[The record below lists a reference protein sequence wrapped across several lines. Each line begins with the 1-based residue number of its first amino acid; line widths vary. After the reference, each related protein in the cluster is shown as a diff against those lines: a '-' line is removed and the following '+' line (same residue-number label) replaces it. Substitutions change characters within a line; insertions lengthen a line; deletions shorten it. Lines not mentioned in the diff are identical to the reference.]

1 MKIVMDPSLSLAQD
15 LKFYEGPKLGIE
27 ISWLSP
33 SLYVKVKHIFG
44 QQQYIEIIISK
55 KKQMYTGK
63 VSTFTKLSN
72 MARQTIMFLAM
83 GLPFK

>member
-1 MKIVMDPSLSLAQD
+1 
-15 LKFYEGPKLGIE
+15 
-27 ISWLSP
+27 
-33 SLYVKVKHIFG
+33 
-44 QQQYIEIIISK
+44 
-55 KKQMYTGK
+55 MYTGK